1 MSPAWKAIE
10 STTWS
15 VSYTHLDVYKRQG
28 FNCPFPEGAF
38 YLFPDVSGTFG
49 KRSGDR
55 VITDAPALADYLLDE
70 AGVALVPG
78 NAFEAP
84 TAIRLTYSNSM
95 ENLIAAMDRIEAA
108 IAKLS

>member
-1 MSPAWKAIE
+1 MRKVFE
-10 STTWS
+10 ERRNYMFER
-15 VSYTHLDVYKRQG
+15 VSKLPG

-49 KRSGDR
+49 KRVGDR
-55 VITDAPALADYLLDE
+55 VISDAPALADYLLDE

>member
-1 MSPAWKAIE
+1 MRKAFE
-10 STTWS
+10 ERRNYMFER
-15 VSYTHLDVYKRQG
+15 VSKLPGVS
-28 FNCPFPEGAF
+28 CPFPEGAF

-49 KRSGDR
+49 KRVGDR

-84 TAIRLTYSNSM
+84 NAIRLTYSNSM
-95 ENLIAAMDRIEAA
+95 ENLTAAMDRIEAA
-108 IAKLS
+108 ISKLT